1 MEGDGSATMQSGV
14 KVLNVGDEE
23 VQQGGVAIMISARAK
38 KALMEWTPIS
48 KRIIKPRFYSK
59 YKKLTVIQMYAP
71 TNDAVDEEKYILQP
85 ATGHY
90 LKLKQT
96 RHNSADGRSKREDRE
111 Q

>member
-1 MEGDGSATMQSGV
+1 
-14 KVLNVGDEE
+14 
-23 VQQGGVAIMISARAK
+23 
-38 KALMEWTPIS
+38 
-48 KRIIKPRFYSK
+48 
-59 YKKLTVIQMYAP
+59 MYAP